1 MSKLNITG
9 LIVTLLTVLAPLH
22 AQSSANSPGDF
33 MVERVLPLTSILAPT
48 APSFPDAVLAGLKA
62 GAIEFH
68 QRFIYNSAQGT
79 LEQFALVVPANSPV
93 PFPDLSTALVADH
106 YFVNVESVTLSN
118 SPRPSVI
125 LSGHATSNDVPTPW
139 GDITGAGVTLTFG
152 YRAAGA
158 SVQFGPVLESVSP
171 LYGLYTDTGAGSL
184 SLSPSSRKCTLGT
197 LNGVYM
203 FQLNGSVQNATGWVP
218 FSESGTLQADGK
230 GNIAVL
236 DSGNIGGT
244 IFRDRTFPIIYTINE
259 SCLGIFNFG
268 TSAIDFQVSLDGKA
282 INMVFTK
289 PGTVSA
295 SGVGRIQ

>member
-1 MSKLNITG
+1 
-9 LIVTLLTVLAPLH
+9 
-22 AQSSANSPGDF
+22 
-33 MVERVLPLTSILAPT
+33 MVERVLPLTSIIAPT
-48 APSFPDAVLAGLKA
+48 PPSFPDAVLAGVKA

-93 PFPDLSTALVADH
+93 PFPDLSTAVVADH
-106 YFVNVESVTLSN
+106 YFVNVENITLSN

-152 YRAAGA
+152 YRTAGE

-171 LYGLYTDTGAGSL
+171 LYGLYTDTAAGSL
-184 SLSPSSRKCTLGT
+184 SLTPSSRKCTLGT
-197 LNGVYM
+197 LSGGYI
-203 FQLNGSVQNATGWVP
+203 FQLNGFVQNATGWVP
-218 FSESGTLQADGK
+218 FTESGSFQADGK

-236 DSGNIGGT
+236 DSGNAGGT
-244 IFRDRTFPIIYTINE
+244 VFTGRTFTIVYTINDR
-259 SCLGIFNFG
+259 CLGTFNWG
-268 TSAIDFQVSLDGKA
+268 TSAMDIQVALDGKA